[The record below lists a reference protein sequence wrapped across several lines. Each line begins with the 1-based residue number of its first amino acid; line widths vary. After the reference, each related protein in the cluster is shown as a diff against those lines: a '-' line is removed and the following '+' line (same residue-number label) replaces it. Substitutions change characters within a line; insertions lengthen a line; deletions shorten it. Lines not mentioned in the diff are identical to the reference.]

1 MKYRPPLVGEQK
13 HRPPLAAVTATLA
26 VVRRLLER
34 DGERRAW
41 FLRGADRSC
50 GLRAWNSYLPG
61 CLGGGGAA
69 PSHGRRPAV
78 PRAHR
83 PAPRRRHM
91 LRKLRPWRVKLTRAL
106 TD

>member
-34 DGERRAW
+34 DGEWRAW
-41 FLRGADRSC
+41 LLRGADRSC

-61 CLGGGGAA
+61 CLGGGGTA

-78 PRAHR
+78 PRAR
-83 PAPRRRHM
+83 IGLRHGGITCSGSSG
-91 LRKLRPWRVKLTRAL
+91 RGG
-106 TD
+106 

>member
-1 MKYRPPLVGEQK
+1 MKYRPPRVGEQK

-61 CLGGGGAA
+61 CLGGGALARKASGSAA
-69 PSHGRRPAV
+69 PRIGLRHGGVTCSGSSGRGG
-78 PRAHR
+78 
-83 PAPRRRHM
+83 
-91 LRKLRPWRVKLTRAL
+91 
-106 TD
+106 